1 MSSGAKQ
8 KCTNPKN
15 NAQTKLQRHGFG
27 FEKTKKKT
35 GLMIFHGDEIQ
46 LIKLKG
52 FQSKN
57 VLKSANRLLRNTI
70 AFHLDGKI
78 LKTRKVLEELRKYD
92 K

>member
-1 MSSGAKQ
+1 
-8 KCTNPKN
+8 
-15 NAQTKLQRHGFG
+15 
-27 FEKTKKKT
+27 
-35 GLMIFHGDEIQ
+35 MIFHGDEIQ